1 MKLRALGE
9 AVDATSVANQTA
21 VDFTDFTT
29 PFMPGR
35 KVVAVISPL
44 SILSGNAAT
53 AATSKVQGSD
63 DGVTYVDLLTC
74 AAGAGKMAEVTLYN
88 YMRFGVT
95 VAAGSASTL
104 NAYLLA
110 DSV

>member
-1 MKLRALGE
+1 MKVQALGE

-21 VDFTDFTT
+21 VDFTAFTT
-29 PFMPGR
+29 PWMPGR
-35 KVVAVISPL
+35 KVTAVISPL

-53 AATSKVQGSD
+53 AATSVIQGSD
-63 DGVTYVDLLTC
+63 DNVTFSTLMTC
-74 AAGAGKMAEVTLYN
+74 AAGAGKMQEITLSN

-95 VAAGSASTL
+95 VGAGSASTL